1 VRKSEPIFEKQMVKL
16 DLEKVFTQTPVS
28 STKSKKTLSSDNLSA
43 EGDSKSIMKHLVTY
57 NAHKNSVIGL
67 AMADSEG
74 DETVFSLSLDNT
86 VKAWAM
92 RH

>member
-1 VRKSEPIFEKQMVKL
+1 MTRLTM
-16 DLEKVFTQTPVS
+16 DNVFNQTSVSTS
-28 STKSKKTLSSDNLSA
+28 STQSKKTISSDNVE
-43 EGDSKSIMKHLVTY
+43 EGVSKNHLKHLVTY

-92 RH
+92 RHQPVN